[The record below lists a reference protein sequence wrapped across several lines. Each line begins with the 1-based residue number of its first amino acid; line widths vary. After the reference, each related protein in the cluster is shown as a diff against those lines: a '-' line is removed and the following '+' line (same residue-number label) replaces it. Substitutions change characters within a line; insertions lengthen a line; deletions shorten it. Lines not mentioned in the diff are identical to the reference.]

1 MKEDLKNNTY
11 LEEFLVA
18 SATVE
23 DLLDEHFL
31 VWVSELETH
40 LIVRQRAYW

>member
-1 MKEDLKNNTY
+1 MDEHLKNSTY

-18 SATVE
+18 SAPVE
-23 DLLDEHFL
+23 DLLDENFL
-31 VWVSELETH
+31 VWVSELEIH